1 MHKTSKPYTA
11 DKQPAPVAAEPTAVY
26 GRTDSHSDEVLSSF
40 QPVSKPGR
48 MTVDEFFAE
57 LREVLHRKYEDLQ
70 S

>member
-1 MHKTSKPYTA
+1 MKPKTYDTE
-11 DKQPAPVAAEPTAVY
+11 KQPALVATEPASVY
-26 GRTDSHSDEVLSSF
+26 GRTASRAEEALSSF
-40 QPVSKPGR
+40 QPVSKTGR